1 MPKQMHKLYD
11 DLDKAKAFALSFT
24 NFTYF
29 YGDIC
34 FADYEKV
41 LCEACGKAVQDKDY
55 LCPKA
60 NCKKPTSI
68 LASWEFGVSPELR
81 DELLANFDVT
91 EADFRPIR
99 TKRGEVVYYQ
109 ITPQHTL
116 LPLHEENDWPIQECC
131 SKCGNVRYD
140 SRIQKEND
148 LGEPYFHITSEALA
162 SMSDLNVTFERFSM
176 DFPLF
181 VISRRLYDFLIERY
195 PRTHYFPFYL
205 KEDKPQ

>member
-1 MPKQMHKLYD
+1 MPKLMSNLYD
-11 DLDKAKAFALSFT
+11 DLDKAKAYALSFT

-34 FADYEKV
+34 FDDYEQV
-41 LCEACGKAVQDKDY
+41 LCEECGKALQVRDY

-68 LASWEFGVSPELR
+68 LHSWEFGVSPELR
-81 DELLANFDVT
+81 DELIANFDVT
-91 EADFRPIR
+91 EGDFRPIR
-99 TKRGEVVYYQ
+99 TKRGEIVYYQ

-116 LPLHEENDWPIQECC
+116 LPLHEENGWPIQARCP
-131 SKCGNVRYD
+131 KCGNVRYD
-140 SRIQKEND
+140 RIQQEND
-148 LGEPYFHITSEALA
+148 LEEPYFYITAEAVA
-162 SMSDLNVTFERFSM
+162 SMHDLNVTFERFSM

-181 VISRRLYDFLIERY
+181 VISRRLYDYLIEHH